1 MNRIAAPRQDPATDA
16 PEQSFPHREEARHE
30 VRPVVVTTE
39 GLPACRQFEA
49 WRDVC
54 VPYLDTGV
62 PHLPREHGFKTKGL
76 ALPFGS
82 FMFYGASLPAYDY
95 SRTPKRIRQASLDH
109 WIVAICRRGAQRQ
122 RSGDEVT
129 DLQAGVPYV
138 FSMARPFEAV
148 REGPQ
153 IDWQSIFIARD
164 AVPELDPPSPRHSAG
179 PSTHRWGGCCQDTL
193 RLCTPRWP
201 G

>member
-1 MNRIAAPRQDPATDA
+1 MGAGADA
-16 PEQSFPHREEARHE
+16 VNGVASLLR
-30 VRPVVVTTE
+30 T
-39 GLPACRQFEA
+39 GCRQGPVERRGPDA
-49 WRDVC
+49 ALSR
-54 VPYLDTGV
+54 
-62 PHLPREHGFKTKGL
+62 TKGL

-95 SRTPKRIRQASLDH
+95 SRTPKRIRQDSLDH